1 MEGCKIQLIMKYQ
14 RRFLVSKCFHFKFMI
29 YIRKST
35 NVSILVQIP
44 GQQIEITTGTYK
56 FPIKFWQ
63 NINEE
68 LVKVE
73 YLVNFS
79 QYFENFT
86 KSIIGSCNKTFLRN
100 VSKTLAEFDE
110 VFNFGKFLIYALA
123 KFN

>member
-1 MEGCKIQLIMKYQ
+1 MEGCKNQLIMKYE
-14 RRFLVSKCFHFKFMI
+14 RRFLVSKSFHFKFMI

-35 NVSILVQIP
+35 HVSILVQIP
-44 GQQIEITTGTYK
+44 CQQIEITTGTYK

-68 LVKVE
+68 LAKVE

-79 QYFENFT
+79 QYFDNFT
-86 KSIIGSCNKTFLRN
+86 KSIIGSCNKTFLRK

-110 VFNFGKFLIYALA
+110 VFNYFSFMC
-123 KFN
+123 